1 MSTNIPEDEKR
12 KEQKSKK
19 DKGHKSEKRKRKRDE
34 RQEEN
39 QDTTRSSIRK
49 HRFQKTHKPSAVQNG
64 ETPQSNLIEES
75 LFRLQT
81 SSFYLPLSPISQL
94 HPLQGLCAEHLSPLI
109 LTYYAPLHG
118 VVLSYSNLRLSEE
131 VGDVSHRISQ
141 GSVLARSVDEYGAS
155 FVWITADFLTFNP
168 RRGAWIE
175 GWINLQNESHLGL
188 VCWNLFNASI
198 DRRRLPSDWKWI
210 DGEKDAAAK
219 TKAPSRNN
227 FQQSI
232 ELQEVHVQPIEAGTQ
247 HSQGYFEDGVGK
259 KVEGSLRFKI
269 KDVEA
274 SPGSDR
280 EKSFLSL
287 EGSLLEDREE
297 LQFEQE
303 SVGKGRG
310 AHESMSWRRRTKNIM
325 SGAILMAQADS
336 IAHLENP
343 PKFASSI
350 AK

>member
-1 MSTNIPEDEKR
+1 MSTNTPEDEKR
-12 KEQKSKK
+12 KKHKSKK

-34 RQEEN
+34 RQEED
-39 QDTTRSSIRK
+39 QDTTRSSI
-49 HRFQKTHKPSAVQNG
+49 QKNRPQKIHKLSAIQDG
-64 ETPQSNLIEES
+64 ETTQSDLIEDS

-81 SSFYLPLSPISQL
+81 FSLYLPLSPISQL

-118 VVLSYSNLRLSEE
+118 LVLSYSNLHLSEE
-131 VGDVSHRISQ
+131 AGGISHRISQ

-198 DRRRLPSDWKWI
+198 DRRRLPLDWKWI
-210 DGEKDAAAK
+210 DGEKDAATKPK
-219 TKAPSRNN
+219 TQSHST
-227 FQQSI
+227 FQQDI
-232 ELQEVHVQPIEAGTQ
+232 ELEGVHVESTEAGTQ
-247 HSQGYFEDGVGK
+247 HSQGYFENGAGK

-269 KDVEA
+269 TDVEA

-303 SVGKGRG
+303 SAEKRRG
-310 AHESMSWRRRTKNIM
+310 NHESMTWRRHPNNIIP
-325 SGAILMAQADS
+325 GAL
-336 IAHLENP
+336 
-343 PKFASSI
+343 
-350 AK
+350 